1 MNESAAQVIDR
12 QDQLIIKEFGIEE
25 ITTANIALMEKQ
37 ILEIPEKPE
46 TKEQYDASYRFNV
59 DAKKLLPRIEERRK
73 ELKAP
78 VLEKG
83 KAIDDTA
90 KKAVAMVQPLV
101 ELSGTRRQAWEDQKA
116 EEKAE
121 KDRIENERLASIQA
135 KIDMINHLAKKPT
148 EYNRSAEDLTKDLA
162 HLEAVEI
169 SAIDFQERT
178 EEAEIIRNHAIE
190 TAKIA
195 LENRKKF
202 EADQAEAARVKAEQE
217 AEAKRLEAEREKLE
231 MERKAQELAA
241 LEAAEAEA
249 ERIRLKEEAIQA
261 EREKL
266 EHDKVVAEREAVWD
280 VAHQENVDRDH
291 AAAIIEHEKY
301 KADLQAEIDK
311 ARAAAKEDW
320 ERSEKYKAEA
330 AAREKLVG
338 PDRMMLTTIAT
349 DLEKLLSDYEI
360 PKLNTDEANALV
372 LDLIASLKTRIY
384 GFEQRGEQLR

>member
-1 MNESAAQVIDR
+1 MNEAAQVIDM

-46 TKEQYDASYRFNV
+46 TKEQYDAAYRYNV

-83 KAIDDTA
+83 KANDDTA

-101 ELSGTRRQAWEDQKA
+101 ELSGTRRQAWEDERA
-116 EEKAE
+116 AEKAE

-135 KIDMINHLAKKPT
+135 KIDIINHLASKPV
-148 EYNRSAEDLTKDLA
+148 EYNRSAEDLARDIV

-178 EEAEIIRNHAIE
+178 EEAEIIRNHAVE

-195 LENRKKF
+195 LENRKRF
-202 EADQAEAARVKAEQE
+202 EADQAEAARVKAAQE
-217 AEAKRLEAEREKLE
+217 AEAKRLEEERANLE
-231 MERKAQELAA
+231 IERKAQELAA
-241 LEAAEAEA
+241 IEAAEAEA

-266 EHDKVVAEREAVWD
+266 EHDKAIVAREAVWD
-280 VAHQENVDRDH
+280 EAHKANIDFDH
-291 AAAIIEHEKY
+291 AAAIIEN
-301 KADLQAEIDK
+301 
-311 ARAAAKEDW
+311 
-320 ERSEKYKAEA
+320 ERRKAEA
-330 AAREKLVG
+330 QAAQADFEAAHAAALVEHEAWKERQKLIG
-338 PDRMMLTTIAT
+338 LDRIVLTTIAT
-349 DLEKLLSDYEI
+349 DLEKLIEDYDI
-360 PKLNTDEANALV
+360 PKLNTEEANSLV

-384 GFEQRGEQLR
+384 GFEHRGEMLR